1 VKLDIL
7 VLAAHPDDAELAC
20 AGTILSHVAKGYKVG
35 VVDLTQGELGTRGN
49 AELRLQ
55 EAEESAKILGL
66 SARQNIKLRDGFFQN
81 EEKDLI
87 EIIKQVRLYQPT
99 IVLANAIEDRHP
111 DHGRASELAER
122 ACFLSGL
129 IKIETT
135 LNGRPQVAWRPS
147 FIYHYVQDRYIK
159 PDFVVDITP
168 YYEKKVEAI
177 KAFKSQFFDPA
188 ASSPNTYI
196 SSPEFLEFI
205 RARAE
210 EYGHSIG
217 VKYGEGF
224 TTYRKI
230 GVNNL
235 FNLG

>member
-7 VLAAHPDDAELAC
+7 VLAAHPDDGELAC
-20 AGTILSHVAKGYKVG
+20 SGTILSHVAKGYKVG
-35 VVDLTQGELGTRGN
+35 IIDFTQGELGTRGS

-66 SARQNIKLRDGFFQN
+66 SVRKNISLRDGFFQN
-81 EEKDLI
+81 EEKDLL
-87 EIIKQVRLYQPT
+87 EIIKQIREYQPT
-99 IVLANAIEDRHP
+99 IVLANAVEDRHP
-111 DHGRASELAER
+111 DHGRASELSER

-129 IKIETT
+129 IKVETK
-135 LNGRPQVAWRPS
+135 LNGRPQAAWRPS
-147 FIYHYVQDRYIK
+147 FIYHYIQDRYIK
-159 PDFVVDITP
+159 PDFVTDITP
-168 YYEKKVEAI
+168 YFEKKIEAI
-177 KAFKSQFFDPA
+177 KAFKSQFYDPSS
-188 ASSPNTYI
+188 ASPDTYI

-224 TTYRKI
+224 TTFRKV
-230 GVNNL
+230 GVNDL
-235 FNLG
+235 FDLR